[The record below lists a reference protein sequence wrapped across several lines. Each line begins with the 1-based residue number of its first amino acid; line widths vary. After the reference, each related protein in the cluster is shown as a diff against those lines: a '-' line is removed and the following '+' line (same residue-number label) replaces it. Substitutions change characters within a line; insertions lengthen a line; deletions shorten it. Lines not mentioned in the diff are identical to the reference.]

1 MDSYDS
7 TEFVAGIY
15 RLGLDWMSASADAA
29 SNSTNTTECCLE
41 ESNKIKETYNLFYI
55 IIHIA

>member
-15 RLGLDWMSASADAA
+15 RLGLDWMAASADAG
-29 SNSTNTTECCLE
+29 SNSTESCCLE
-41 ESNKIKETYNLFYI
+41 ASNKKNIFIIFCI
-55 IIHIA
+55 IIYW

>member
-15 RLGLDWMSASADAA
+15 RLGLDWMAASADAG
-29 SNSTNTTECCLE
+29 SNSTESCCLE
-41 ESNKIKETYNLFYI
+41 ASNKNISSLYFVLLFI
-55 IIHIA
+55 GK